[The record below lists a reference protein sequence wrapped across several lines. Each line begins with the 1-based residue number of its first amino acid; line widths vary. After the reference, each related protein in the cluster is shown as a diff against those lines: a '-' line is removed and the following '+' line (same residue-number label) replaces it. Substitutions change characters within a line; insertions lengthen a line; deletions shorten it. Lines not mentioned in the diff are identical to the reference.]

1 MILALDLAMKN
12 TGWAIL
18 EKGKLIKFGTIKTE
32 KTKVKNTLVSDDR
45 ATRATHLAQELVRLI
60 QGNNIQAIVGE
71 LPSGSQ
77 NATAS
82 NLLGWAGGVAVA
94 VATCHGLPC
103 EWISQGDSKKA
114 SLGVRSATKEAMMEW
129 ATAAF
134 PEVTFPTTKCNF
146 EHVADALSSYNG
158 LRSGILVRTFG

>member
-1 MILALDLAMKN
+1 MILALDLAFAN

-45 ATRATHLAQELVRLI
+45 ATRATHLAQELVHLI
-60 QGNNIQAIVGE
+60 QGNDIKAIVGE

-77 NATAS
+77 NATAA

-94 VATCHGLPC
+94 VATCHKLPC
-103 EWISQGDSKKA
+103 EWISQGDSKKIT
-114 SLGVRSATKEAMMEW
+114 LGVRSATKEAMMEW
-129 ATAAF
+129 ATGAYPDTVF
-134 PEVTFPTTKCNF
+134 PSAKCNF
-146 EHVADALSSYNG
+146 EHVADSLSAYNG